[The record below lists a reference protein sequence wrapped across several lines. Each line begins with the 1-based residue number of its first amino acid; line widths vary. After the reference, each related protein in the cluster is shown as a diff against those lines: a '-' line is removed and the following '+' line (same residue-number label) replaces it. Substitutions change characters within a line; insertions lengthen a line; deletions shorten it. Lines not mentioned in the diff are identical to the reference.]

1 MKTELFRA
9 GTRGHKNHGWLD
21 THHTFSFANY
31 YDPNRIHFGALR
43 VVNDDIVVGGEGF
56 GTHPHDNMEIISI
69 PLYGALQHADSMGNG
84 SIIKAGEVQVMSAG
98 TGITHSEFNAN
109 DDEDVNFF
117 QIWVIPNKRNVKPRY
132 DQQKFDFF
140 AAKNQLVQIVSPDPE
155 DEGLWVHQDTWFYI
169 GWFDKEQTV
178 EYKLKNPGSGIFAMV
193 IEGEFSIAGHQ
204 LSRRDG
210 IGITET
216 ETITFKSESEDARLL
231 VIEIPLYKD
240 E

>member
-31 YDPNRIHFGALR
+31 YDPERIHFGALR
-43 VVNDDIVVGGEGF
+43 VVNDDIVIGGEGF

-69 PLYGALQHADSMGNG
+69 PLYGALEHRDSMGNG
-84 SIIKAGEVQVMSAG
+84 SVIQAGEVQVMSAG

-109 DDEDVNFF
+109 EDQDVNFF
-117 QIWVIPNKRNVKPRY
+117 QIWVIPNKLNVKPRY

-140 AAKNQLVQIVSPDPE
+140 AVKNQLTQIVSPDPK

-169 GWFDKEQTV
+169 GLFDKGQSV
-178 EYKLKNPGSGIFAMV
+178 EYKLKNAGNGLFAMV
-193 IEGEFSIAGHQ
+193 IDGKFSVAGIDLAH
-204 LSRRDG
+204 RDA
-210 IGITET
+210 IGISEADSV
-216 ETITFKSESEDARLL
+216 TFKSGADDARILL
-231 VIEIPLYKD
+231 IEVPMY
-240 E
+240 ES